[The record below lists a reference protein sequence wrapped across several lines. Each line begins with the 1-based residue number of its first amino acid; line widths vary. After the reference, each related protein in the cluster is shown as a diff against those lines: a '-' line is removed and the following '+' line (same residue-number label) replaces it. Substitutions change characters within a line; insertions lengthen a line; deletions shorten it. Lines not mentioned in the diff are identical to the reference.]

1 MIIQQVPIVFQYQ
14 VPALT
19 ELFHLSQKAKTELKN
34 HGKLDSLIASAV
46 SRLENNVAVLLL
58 IALMPPTQ
66 KLRSVAETAFENL
79 QNLQNEGF
87 FPTL

>member
-19 ELFHLSQKAKTELKN
+19 ELFHLSQKAKTELKD
-34 HGKLDSLIASAV
+34 HGKLDSSIATAV

-66 KLRSVAETAFENL
+66 KLRTVAETAFQNL
-79 QNLQNEGF
+79 EDLQNEGH
-87 FPTL
+87 FPIL